1 MSMSSAGKTF
11 HPLQIVV
18 RFVRAVSFQ
27 VPCLATLKT
36 LSSIHSL
43 LKLTK
48 LLLKRQLKSAKRV
61 ILPLICNFSG
71 KAISRQLRHI
81 TVLKS
86 SAILEWLQSSNP
98 NKQHGV
104 HVGVVCQSYPFLD
117 LIDLLFK
124 MQKCK

>member
-1 MSMSSAGKTF
+1 MPMSPTGKTF

-27 VPCLATLKT
+27 VPRLAALKT

-61 ILPLICNFSG
+61 ILPLLSNLHFFRENG
-71 KAISRQLRHI
+71 
-81 TVLKS
+81 LKTTT
-86 SAILEWLQSSNP
+86 
-98 NKQHGV
+98 
-104 HVGVVCQSYPFLD
+104 SYNRSEE
-117 LIDLLFK
+117 
-124 MQKCK
+124 